1 MKIIRKV
8 EYITQE
14 YRDSN
19 VTIGNFDGIHLG
31 HQEILKRTVKESKE
45 ANRRSIVITFDP
57 HPKKVI
63 HPERRPFF
71 LLSTLE
77 EKLRLIESFNI
88 DIVILISF
96 TAQFSKT
103 TAEEFVRNILWDKLH
118 LNKLFIGY
126 DYAFGKNKVGN
137 AAFLRTF
144 GEKLG
149 FQVEEI
155 GAVMIDDTIVSSTNA
170 RLSILEGD
178 VRGAS
183 RMLARP
189 YNMSG
194 NVVKGFRRG
203 TEIGFPTANIE
214 SEKVIPAEGVYAI
227 IAEVEGN
234 RHQGVINIGYN
245 PTFGNEELSMEVHLL
260 DFQGDIYE
268 KTIDIQFIDRLRD
281 EIKFDSPDKLV
292 VQIKKDIASA
302 KKILALYPLSNF
314 TNK

>member
-8 EYITQE
+8 NYITQE

-31 HQEILKRTVKESKE
+31 HQELLKKTVKESRE
-45 ANRRSIVITFDP
+45 ANRKSIVITFDP

-71 LLSTLE
+71 LLNTLD

-96 TAQFSKT
+96 TTQFSKT
-103 TAEEFVRNILWDKLH
+103 TAEEFVRNILWNKLH

-126 DYAFGKNKVGN
+126 DYAFGKNKGGN
-137 AAFLRTF
+137 AACLRTF

-178 VRGAS
+178 VRRAS

-234 RHQGVINIGYN
+234 RYQGVINIGYN
-245 PTFGNEELSMEVHLL
+245 PTFGNEEISLEVHLL

-292 VQIKKDIASA
+292 VQIKKDIDRA
-302 KKILALYPLSNF
+302 KEILAPYPL
-314 TNK
+314 

>member
-1 MKIIRKV
+1 MKIIRNV
-8 EYITQE
+8 DYITQE

-71 LLSTLE
+71 LLTTLD

-88 DIVILISF
+88 DIVVLISF
-96 TAQFSKT
+96 TTEFSKT

-126 DYAFGKNKVGN
+126 DYAFGKNKGGN

-144 GEKLG
+144 GGKLG

-155 GAVMIDDTIVSSTNA
+155 GAVMVDDTIVSSTNV
-170 RLSILEGD
+170 RLSILKGD
-178 VRGAS
+178 ARGAS

-194 NVVKGFRRG
+194 TVVKGFRRG

-234 RHQGVINIGYN
+234 RYQGVINIGYN

-292 VQIKKDIASA
+292 VQIKKDIDRA
-302 KKILALYPLSNF
+302 KELLAPYPL
-314 TNK
+314 

>member
-8 EYITQE
+8 DYITQE

-31 HQEILKRTVKESKE
+31 HQELLKKTVKESKE
-45 ANRRSIVITFDP
+45 SNRRSIVITFDP
-57 HPKKVI
+57 HPKKII

-71 LLSTLE
+71 LLTTLD
-77 EKLRLIESFNI
+77 EKLQLIESFDI

-96 TAQFSKT
+96 TNEFSKT
-103 TAEEFVRNILWDKLH
+103 TAEEFVGNILWDKLH

-170 RLSILEGD
+170 RLSILKGD

-183 RMLARP
+183 RMLERP

-234 RHQGVINIGYN
+234 RYQGVVNIGYN

-292 VQIKKDIASA
+292 VQIKKDIAST
-302 KKILALYPLSNF
+302 KKILALYPL
-314 TNK
+314 

>member
-31 HQEILKRTVKESKE
+31 HQEILKKTVKESKE
-45 ANRRSIVITFDP
+45 ANRKSIVITFDP

-292 VQIKKDIASA
+292 VQIKKDIDRA
-302 KKILALYPLSNF
+302 KEILAPYPLSNF

>member
-1 MKIIRKV
+1 MKIIRKID
-8 EYITQE
+8 YITQE

-31 HQEILKRTVKESKE
+31 HQEILRKTVKESKE

-57 HPKKVI
+57 HPKKII

-71 LLSTLE
+71 LLSTLD

-96 TAQFSKT
+96 TAEFSKT

-126 DYAFGKNKVGN
+126 DYAFGKNKGGN

-155 GAVMIDDTIVSSTNA
+155 GAVMVDETIVSSTNV
-170 RLSILEGD
+170 RLSILKGD

-183 RMLARP
+183 RMLERP
-189 YNMSG
+189 YNVSG
-194 NVVKGFRRG
+194 TVVKGFRRG

-227 IAEVEGN
+227 IAEVEEN
-234 RHQGVINIGYN
+234 RYQGVINIGYN

-268 KTIDIQFIDRLRD
+268 KKIDIQFIDRLRD
-281 EIKFDSPDKLV
+281 EIKFDSPEKLV
-292 VQIKKDIASA
+292 VQIQKDIASA
-302 KKILALYPLSNF
+302 KKILAPYPL
-314 TNK
+314 

>member
-1 MKIIRKV
+1 MKIIRKID
-8 EYITQE
+8 YITQE

-31 HQEILKRTVKESKE
+31 HQEILKKTVKESKE
-45 ANRRSIVITFDP
+45 ANRKSIVITFDP
-57 HPKKVI
+57 HPKKVV
-63 HPERRPFF
+63 HPEKRPFF
-71 LLSTLE
+71 LLTTLE
-77 EKLRLIESFNI
+77 EKLRLIESFGV

-96 TAQFSKT
+96 TTEFSKT
-103 TAEEFVRNILWDKLH
+103 TAEEFVSNILWDKLH

-126 DYAFGKNKVGN
+126 DYAFGRNKGGN

-155 GAVMIDDTIVSSTNA
+155 GAVTIDDTIVSSTNA
-170 RLSILEGD
+170 RLSILKGD

-214 SEKVIPAEGVYAI
+214 SDKVIPAEGVYAI

-234 RHQGVINIGYN
+234 RYQGVINIGFN

-281 EIKFDSPDKLV
+281 EMKFDSPDKLV

-302 KKILALYPLSNF
+302 KEILAPYPL
-314 TNK
+314 

>member
-1 MKIIRKV
+1 MKIIRNID
-8 EYITQE
+8 YITQE

-31 HQEILKRTVKESKE
+31 HQEILKRTVRESRE

-57 HPKKVI
+57 HPQKVI

-71 LLSTLE
+71 LLTTAE

-96 TAQFSKT
+96 TTQFSKT

-126 DYAFGKNKVGN
+126 DYAFGKNKGGD
-137 AAFLRTF
+137 AACLRTF

-183 RMLARP
+183 RMLGRP

-194 NVVKGFRRG
+194 TVVKGFRRG

-227 IAEVEGN
+227 IADVEGN
-234 RHQGVINIGYN
+234 RYQGVINIGYN
-245 PTFGNEELSMEVHLL
+245 PTFGNEELSLEVHLL
-260 DFQGDIYE
+260 DFQGDIYK
-268 KTIDIQFIDRLRD
+268 KTIDIHFIDRLRD

-292 VQIKKDIASA
+292 VQIKKDIDRA
-302 KKILALYPLSNF
+302 KEILAPYPL
-314 TNK
+314 

>member
-1 MKIIRKV
+1 MDWGTMKIIRNID
-8 EYITQE
+8 YITQE

-31 HQEILKRTVKESKE
+31 HQEILKKTVKESKE
-45 ANRRSIVITFDP
+45 ANRKSIVITFDP

-71 LLSTLE
+71 LLNTLE
-77 EKLRLIESFNI
+77 EKLNLIESFDI

-96 TAQFSKT
+96 TTAFSKT

-137 AAFLRTF
+137 ASFLRTF

-170 RLSILEGD
+170 RLSILKGD
-178 VRGAS
+178 VRGTS

-234 RHQGVINIGYN
+234 RYQGVINIGYN

-281 EIKFDSPDKLV
+281 ETKFDSPDKLV

-302 KKILALYPLSNF
+302 KKILAPYPL
-314 TNK
+314 

>member
-1 MKIIRKV
+1 MKIIRKIDQ
-8 EYITQE
+8 ITQQH
-14 YRDSN
+14 RDSN

-31 HQEILKRTVKESKE
+31 HQEILKKTVEESKE
-45 ANRRSIVITFDP
+45 ENRKSIVITFDP

-71 LLSTLE
+71 LLTTLD

-96 TAQFSKT
+96 TAEFAKT
-103 TAEEFVRNILWDKLH
+103 TAEEFVSNILWDKLH

-126 DYAFGKNKVGN
+126 DYAFGKNKGGN
-137 AAFLRTF
+137 AACLRTF

-155 GAVMIDDTIVSSTNA
+155 GAVMIDDMIASSTNA
-170 RLSILEGD
+170 RLSIIEGD
-178 VRGAS
+178 VRRAS
-183 RMLARP
+183 QMLARP
-189 YNMSG
+189 YNVSG
-194 NVVKGFRRG
+194 NVVKGFHRG

-214 SEKVIPAEGVYAI
+214 SEKVIPAQGVYAI

-234 RHQGVINIGYN
+234 RYQGVINIGYN
-245 PTFGNEELSMEVHLL
+245 PTFGNEALSIEVHLL

-268 KTIDIQFIDRLRD
+268 KKIDIQFIDRLRD
-281 EIKFDSPDKLV
+281 EIKFDSPEKLV
-292 VQIKKDIASA
+292 VQIQKDIARA
-302 KKILALYPLSNF
+302 KEILAPYPL
-314 TNK
+314 